1 MPVTLVSNLYTDV
14 YGNTSSYYKANSGDT
29 VSVKHTISTEIFVRS
44 TQSNSM
50 SMNAIDGTIIQSQ
63 GSFIDEGFRAGQT
76 YTFKDVNNSNVVTAT
91 YTGTIISV
99 TDLQLVVT
107 GLPNVNNSSSQGS
120 IWCIFVEQT
129 RKSIELAL
137 NYVENENPNPS
148 LESLIDG
155 ETTRFVYNSV
165 DSLTV
170 SSQAN
175 LTQVGKK
182 SGGYAVSNCKIK
194 RIADTVNPYGF
205 THNRQNFE
213 ITYDI
218 IFIGAFVEDAFVGV
232 NCLKL
237 FSKLQFKVNVGETFG
252 VTTINI
258 QDKADTGWFDTGFN
272 SEISNVTSYTT
283 DANELYYNEGKNI
296 IFTIT
301 TNTTSISTVQ
311 IGGCYITLDENL
323 NLNKA
328 ESQES
333 YLPFVK
339 SPLWNATNIDDYVD
353 SSADYFTIALRDFSY
368 VDAGGT
374 RTFTIEIEFLPAY
387 GLLNRFGSFI
397 EGRGD
402 SDRLFYIWCKVGN
415 TNVLVYGNQLEYKQ
429 PVGVLITPD
438 FSAYVN
444 HDNNQLFKDLSEP
457 TQNLDINVHD
467 NIAVICDFNLSTDN
481 TLGNVIGKIVCFNNA
496 DSSEFVLDSIT
507 YDCSNQD
514 PNNWVELSQNLSYSL
529 PLSSNKQVS
538 YLALKNAV
546 DRGDYTLRL
555 YYPFMVRWEDYL
567 TEFEANN
574 YFKSQNKANKNW
586 VNYQTSTY
594 ELRFKLEIERNGV
607 YDYFYKD
614 LVIYDYD
621 DSTITSNIKIYDS
634 TGTKEYNTIIQG
646 NIYLIKATHV
656 HPTSWSGYPWGDIT
670 IEPQNGKPMQLM
682 STEIDCDKN
691 NALYGINNDR
701 LQYTLVSSNTIE
713 LTCLFDSNKVNSKFM
728 ITSKI
733 SEDGQDNNHLEET
746 KLMEDGT
753 IKLMEDLTTKITD

>member
-63 GSFIDEGFRAGQT
+63 GSFIEEGFRAGQT

-107 GLPNVNNSSSQGS
+107 GLPNVNNSSSSGS
-120 IWCIFVEQT
+120 IWCIFVEQI
-129 RKSIELAL
+129 RKSIEIAL

-272 SEISNVTSYTT
+272 SEISNVISYTT
-283 DANELYYNEGKNI
+283 DANELYYNEEKNI

-328 ESQES
+328 ASQES

-339 SPLWNATNIDDYVD
+339 SPLWNAANIDDYVD

-368 VDAGGT
+368 VDAGGN
-374 RTFTIEIEFLPAY
+374 RTFTIEVEFMPSY
-387 GLLNRFGSFI
+387 GTLNRFGSFI

-429 PVGVLITPD
+429 PVGVLITPN

-444 HDNNQLFKDLSEP
+444 HDNNQLFKDLSGPSE
-457 TQNLDINVHD
+457 NLDINVHD
-467 NIAVICDFNLSTDN
+467 NIAVICDFDLSTNN

-538 YLALKNAV
+538 YLAIKNTV
-546 DRGDYTLRL
+546 YRGDYTLRL

-574 YFKSQNKANKNW
+574 YFKSQNKATKNW
-586 VNYQTSTY
+586 INYQNGTY

-614 LVIYDYD
+614 LIIYDYD

-634 TGTKEYNTIIQG
+634 TGTTEYNTIIQG

-656 HPTSWSGYPWGDIT
+656 HPTSWIGTPWGDIT
-670 IEPQNGKPMQLM
+670 IEPENGKPMQLM
-682 STEIDCDKN
+682 STRIDCDKN
-691 NALYGINNDR
+691 NALYGINNDT
-701 LQYTLVSSNTIE
+701 LQYTLLSSNTIE
-713 LTCLFDSNKVNSKFM
+713 LTCLLDTNKVNSKFT

-733 SEDGQDNNHLEET
+733 SEDSYSG
-746 KLMEDGT
+746 G
-753 IKLMEDLTTKITD
+753 DLFIYTTGIGVSNTNSINFITA

>member
-14 YGNTSSYYKANSGDT
+14 YGNTSSYYKANAGDT

-44 TQSNSM
+44 TQSNQM

-107 GLPNVNNSSSQGS
+107 GLPNVNNSNSQDS
-120 IWCIFVEQT
+120 IWCIFVEQI
-129 RKSIELAL
+129 RKSIEIAL
-137 NYVENENPNPS
+137 NYVENDNPNPS

-165 DSLTV
+165 DSLNV

-218 IFIGAFVEDAFVGV
+218 IFIGAFVEDAFIGV

-283 DANELYYNEGKNI
+283 DANELYYNESKNI

-301 TNTTSISTVQ
+301 TNTTSISTIQ

-333 YLPFVK
+333 YIPFVK
-339 SPLWNATNIDDYVD
+339 SPLWNATNINDSIN

-368 VDAGGT
+368 IDAGGN
-374 RTFTIEIEFLPAY
+374 RTFTIEIEFLPSY
-387 GLLNRFGSFI
+387 GTLNRFGSFI

-438 FSAYVN
+438 FSAYIN
-444 HDNNQLFKDLSEP
+444 HDNNQLYKDLSVP
-457 TQNLDINVHD
+457 TENLDINVHD
-467 NIAVICDFNLSTDN
+467 NIAVICDFDLSTN
-481 TLGNVIGKIVCFNNA
+481 NNLGNVIAKIVCFNNA
-496 DSSEFVLDSIT
+496 DNSEFVLDSIT

-546 DRGDYTLRL
+546 DLGDYTLRL
-555 YYPFMVRWEDYL
+555 YYPFMVRWENYL

-574 YFKSQNKANKNW
+574 YFKSQNKATKNW
-586 VNYQTSTY
+586 VNYQTGTY
-594 ELRFKLEIERNGV
+594 EIRFKLEIERNGV

-634 TGTKEYNTIIQG
+634 TGTKEYNRIIQG

-656 HPTSWSGYPWGDIT
+656 HPTSWIGTPWGDIT
-670 IEPQNGKPMQLM
+670 IEPENGKPMQLM
-682 STEIDCDKN
+682 STRIDCDKN
-691 NALYGINNDR
+691 NALYGINNDT
-701 LQYTLVSSNTIE
+701 LQYTLISSNTIE
-713 LTCLFDSNKVNSKFM
+713 LTCLLDTNKVNSKFT

-733 SEDGQDNNHLEET
+733 SEDSYSG
-746 KLMEDGT
+746 G
-753 IKLMEDLTTKITD
+753 DLFIYTTGIGVSNTNSINFITA